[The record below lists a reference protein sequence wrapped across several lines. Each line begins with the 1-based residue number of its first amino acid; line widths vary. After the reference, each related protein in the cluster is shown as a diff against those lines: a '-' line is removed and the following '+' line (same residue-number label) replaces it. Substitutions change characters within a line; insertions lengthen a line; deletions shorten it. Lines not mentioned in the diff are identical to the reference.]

1 MKTGTPAA
9 GGQPTRGGLVA
20 RQYIVPFILVT
31 SLFFI
36 WGFARSILDVLN
48 KHFQET
54 MDITITRSSMIQATT
69 YVGYFLMAI
78 PAGLF
83 LTRHGYRRGVVLGL
97 LLFAAGALLFIP
109 CSATGSFNFY
119 LVALF
124 IIGCGLV
131 VLETAA
137 NPYVTEL
144 GDRSTGA
151 SRLNL
156 AQSFNGLGCI
166 LAPALV
172 APLLFTDSGESN
184 VALPYTIMGVAVICV
199 AMVFCKVKLPEIGGD
214 GEEGASS
221 TGATLK
227 SLLTNGHFMAG
238 VGALFCYE
246 ISEISINSLFLN
258 YVTSDGWLDARTA
271 AVVLSFGGLGLFMLA
286 RVVGS
291 AVMSKVA
298 AEKVLV
304 FCAVMTVLGSFCVTL
319 NMGWLS
325 KGGLFACYAFEAIMF
340 PTVFALS
347 VKGLGGSTKLASSLL
362 MMTPLGGA
370 VGTLLMGMV
379 ADAASISASFM
390 VPCIGYAFVLL
401 YSLRALSRQR

>member
-1 MKTGTPAA
+1 MTKEKSP
-9 GGQPTRGGLVA
+9 LVA
-20 RQYIVPFILVT
+20 RQYLVPFILVT

-54 MDITITRSSMIQATT
+54 MDITIARSSMVQATT

-83 LTRHGYRRGVVLGL
+83 LTRFGYRKGVVLGL
-97 LLFAAGALLFIP
+97 LLFALGAFLFIP
-109 CSATGSFNFY
+109 CDATGSFNFY

-166 LAPALV
+166 LAPGLV
-172 APLLFTDSGESN
+172 APLIFTESGESN
-184 VALPYTIMGVAVICV
+184 IALPYTIMGAAVVLVALL
-199 AMVFCKVKLPEIGGD
+199 FCRVKLPEIGGD
-214 GEEGASS
+214 S
-221 TGATLK
+221 TEAETKTGGTLA
-227 SLLTNGHFMAG
+227 SLLRNRRFMAG
-238 VGALFCYE
+238 VGALFFYE
-246 ISEISINSLFLN
+246 ISEISINSLFIN
-258 YVTSDGWLDARTA
+258 YVTYDGWLDARTA
-271 AVVLSFGGLGLFMLA
+271 AVVLSIGGLGLFMCA

-291 AVMSKVA
+291 AIMSRVA
-298 AEKVLV
+298 AEKVLLV
-304 FCAVMTVLGSFCVTL
+304 CAVMTVLGSFLVTCDL
-319 NMGWLS
+319 GLIS
-325 KGGLFACYAFEAIMF
+325 KIGLFSCYAFEAIMF
-340 PTVFALS
+340 PTIFAIS
-347 VKGLGGSTKLASSLL
+347 VRGLGDSTKLASSLL

-370 VGTLLMGMV
+370 VGTLLMGTV
-379 ADAASISASFM
+379 ADAVSMSTSFI
-390 VPCIGYAFVLL
+390 VPCIGYCFVLL
-401 YSLRALSRQR
+401 YASAASRNKDNKQ

>member
-1 MKTGTPAA
+1 MTAEKKS
-9 GGQPTRGGLVA
+9 LVA
-20 RQYIVPFILVT
+20 RQYLVPFILVT

-54 MDITITRSSMIQATT
+54 MDITIARSSMIQATT

-83 LTRHGYRRGVVLGL
+83 LTRFGYRKGVVLGL
-97 LLFAAGALLFIP
+97 LLFALGSFLFIP
-109 CSATGSFNFY
+109 CDASGSFNFY

-137 NPYVTEL
+137 NPYITEL

-166 LAPALV
+166 IAPAVV
-172 APLLFTDSGESN
+172 APYVFSSSGSN
-184 VALPYTIMGVAVICV
+184 LALPYTVMGAAVVVVAL
-199 AMVFCKVKLPEIGGD
+199 VFCRVKLPEINTD
-214 GEEGASS
+214 S
-221 TGATLK
+221 TSRQVSRKDTIRG
-227 SLLTNGHFMAG
+227 LLANRRFMAG
-238 VGALFCYE
+238 VGALFFYE
-246 ISEISINSLFLN
+246 IAEISINSLFIN
-258 YVTSDGWLDARTA
+258 YVTADEWLSPQTA
-271 AVVLSFGGLGLFMLA
+271 AVVLSFGGLGLFMCA

-291 AVMSKVA
+291 AIMSRIR
-298 AEKVLV
+298 AEKVLLV
-304 FCAVMTVLGSFCVTL
+304 CAALTVVASFLVTL
-319 NMGWLS
+319 NLGIVS
-325 KGGLFACYAFEAIMF
+325 KIGLFSCYAFEAIMF
-340 PTVFALS
+340 PTIFAIS
-347 VKGLGGSTKLASSLL
+347 VRGLGESTKLASSLL

-370 VGTLLMGMV
+370 VGTLLMGLV
-379 ADAASISASFM
+379 ADRSTMSASFI
-390 VPCIGYAFVLL
+390 VPCLGYMFVFVYSAFAA
-401 YSLRALSRQR
+401 RTPKANRI